1 MVSSFLPKIG
11 LCVMFFVFV
20 CFMCYFQWLCCLC
33 AVMAKLDVH
42 HLNSDYLIKHP
53 RIMMQYSR
61 SCMRLS
67 AKETVISNV
76 NDAVKLYDN
85 G

>member
-1 MVSSFLPKIG
+1 
-11 LCVMFFVFV
+11 
-20 CFMCYFQWLCCLC
+20 
-33 AVMAKLDVH
+33 MAKLDVH

-53 RIMMQYSR
+53 KSMMQYSR
-61 SCMRLS
+61 SCMGLS
-67 AKETVISNV
+67 ANETLISYG